1 MIVTV
6 GMARSTGSG
15 RGLEMKDGKHVVLYV
30 EDDPDLL
37 AAPGIVFETNGYMML
52 EAPSAEEGLRV
63 YK

>member
-1 MIVTV
+1 
-6 GMARSTGSG
+6 
-15 RGLEMKDGKHVVLYV
+15 MKDGKHVVLYV